1 MTRRFEGTARL
12 VYCLLLLQKA
22 LRLRARTVYRTVAGS
37 SPAAG
42 AIESLGS
49 PRLFYFHRIG
59 GQTRHPI
66 INREI
71 HGEDLTTTHIR
82 QTGHCQFT
90 DERHGIPSISL
101 EIPRRST
108 SRPGK
113 VRAWRS
119 IRTSGALGPPGF
131 RPGSRRAW
139 RPWHRCR
146 CKSVDLGY
154 GRRRRTSRRIRS
166 SLARSCE
173 LAKAAATISV
183 LRSYAPAAARGLTRP
198 ARWPRNQAGRRTRR
212 PRRNHSSAAC
222 SLSPGEPR
230 RS

>member
-1 MTRRFEGTARL
+1 MLFGKPAARRTCAMTRRFEGTARL

-22 LRLRARTVYRTVAGS
+22 LRLRARTVYRTVTGS
-37 SPAAG
+37 SPVAG

-101 EIPRRST
+101 GIPRKSYIETLVRGMAESI
-108 SRPGK
+108 GK
-113 VRAWRS
+113 
-119 IRTSGALGPPGF
+119 SGALGATPL

-146 CKSVDLGY
+146 C
-154 GRRRRTSRRIRS
+154 R
-166 SLARSCE
+166 A
-173 LAKAAATISV
+173 
-183 LRSYAPAAARGLTRP
+183 
-198 ARWPRNQAGRRTRR
+198 
-212 PRRNHSSAAC
+212 
-222 SLSPGEPR
+222 
-230 RS
+230 

>member
-1 MTRRFEGTARL
+1 MKIDYSCVAQLAEHPT
-12 VYCLLLLQKA
+12 VN
-22 LRLRARTVYRTVAGS
+22 RTVTGS
-37 SPAAG
+37 SPVAG

-101 EIPRRST
+101 GIPRKSYIETLVRGMAESI
-108 SRPGK
+108 GK
-113 VRAWRS
+113 
-119 IRTSGALGPPGF
+119 SGALGATPASTRFTPSMATMA
-131 RPGSRRAW
+131 PL
-139 RPWHRCR
+139 
-146 CKSVDLGY
+146 SVQSLICGI
-154 GRRRRTSRRIRS
+154 RTSTPYFSPNSS

-173 LAKAAATISV
+173 LAEKPPPTISV
-183 LRSYAPAAARGLTRP
+183 LESYCRQPRMALRASTVATESAREAHTSSTGIS
-198 ARWPRNQAGRRTRR
+198 WP
-212 PRRNHSSAAC
+212 AAC
-222 SLSPGEPR
+222 SLSTQRATAVLTPEKLK
-230 RS
+230 S

>member
-1 MTRRFEGTARL
+1 MSTPVAKSPTAASQNRISDGHWFKPSRRSSPERVTPAGMKIEYSCVAQL
-12 VYCLLLLQKA
+12 A
-22 LRLRARTVYRTVAGS
+22 EHPTVNRTVAGS

-101 EIPRRST
+101 GIPRKSYIETLVRGMAESI
-108 SRPGK
+108 GK
-113 VRAWRS
+113 
-119 IRTSGALGPPGF
+119 SGALGATPASTRFTPSMATMA
-131 RPGSRRAW
+131 PL
-139 RPWHRCR
+139 
-146 CKSVDLGY
+146 SVQSLICGI
-154 GRRRRTSRRIRS
+154 RTS
-166 SLARSCE
+166 
-173 LAKAAATISV
+173 T
-183 LRSYAPAAARGLTRP
+183 P
-198 ARWPRNQAGRRTRR
+198 
-212 PRRNHSSAAC
+212 
-222 SLSPGEPR
+222 
-230 RS
+230 

>member
-1 MTRRFEGTARL
+1 MLPCIRREREAQWLPSLRRTMVHIVAGAAGRGLNSMRAPRRGESGTSLRPNQGSSLPSARPPHMTKSAMAVSSEARVTEAPMAVRAGT
-12 VYCLLLLQKA
+12 VN
-22 LRLRARTVYRTVAGS
+22 RTVTGS
-37 SPAAG
+37 SPVAG

-101 EIPRRST
+101 GIPRKSYIETLVRGMAESI
-108 SRPGK
+108 GK
-113 VRAWRS
+113 
-119 IRTSGALGPPGF
+119 SGALGATPL

-146 CKSVDLGY
+146 CTV
-154 GRRRRTSRRIRS
+154 
-166 SLARSCE
+166 
-173 LAKAAATISV
+173 
-183 LRSYAPAAARGLTRP
+183 
-198 ARWPRNQAGRRTRR
+198 
-212 PRRNHSSAAC
+212 
-222 SLSPGEPR
+222 
-230 RS
+230 

>member
-1 MTRRFEGTARL
+1 MEPSQCSRRRLKLFGKPGAPRGIVETRRFEGQAKQ
-12 VYCLLLLQKA
+12 VYSLLLLQEA
-22 LRLRARTVYRTVAGS
+22 LRLQARTVYRTVAGS

-101 EIPRRST
+101 GIPRKSYIETLVRGMAESI
-108 SRPGK
+108 GK
-113 VRAWRS
+113 
-119 IRTSGALGPPGF
+119 SGALGATPASTRFTPSMATMA
-131 RPGSRRAW
+131 PL
-139 RPWHRCR
+139 
-146 CKSVDLGY
+146 SVQSLICGI
-154 GRRRRTSRRIRS
+154 RTS
-166 SLARSCE
+166 
-173 LAKAAATISV
+173 T
-183 LRSYAPAAARGLTRP
+183 P
-198 ARWPRNQAGRRTRR
+198 
-212 PRRNHSSAAC
+212 
-222 SLSPGEPR
+222 
-230 RS
+230 

>member
-1 MTRRFEGTARL
+1 MTRRFEETARL

-22 LRLRARTVYRTVAGS
+22 LRQWQRTRTVYRTVTGS
-37 SPAAG
+37 SPVAG

-101 EIPRRST
+101 GIPRKSYIETLVRGMAESI
-108 SRPGK
+108 GK
-113 VRAWRS
+113 
-119 IRTSGALGPPGF
+119 SGALGATPASTRFTPSMATMA
-131 RPGSRRAW
+131 PL
-139 RPWHRCR
+139 
-146 CKSVDLGY
+146 SVQSLICGI
-154 GRRRRTSRRIRS
+154 RTS
-166 SLARSCE
+166 
-173 LAKAAATISV
+173 T
-183 LRSYAPAAARGLTRP
+183 P
-198 ARWPRNQAGRRTRR
+198 
-212 PRRNHSSAAC
+212 
-222 SLSPGEPR
+222 
-230 RS
+230 